1 MPKIRITPLFHGNMH
16 ADRDLLLTGH
26 PAGLLSR
33 DGRHKNKVWCEVP
46 SFTYLI
52 EHPDGRLLFDAAISR
67 HWEDEWLPH
76 YKDLAPYDEVTEEQ
90 MFEQALKRAGYGP
103 EDIDYVFLSHL
114 HCDHAGNA
122 RLFKSAHSTLL
133 VGEKEFTAAANREA
147 DGEFFLRADYDI
159 PGARFTLLP
168 GDTEI
173 LKGVTA
179 VSLPGHTAG
188 TMALMVDTE
197 NCGTLILA
205 SDACYFKESY
215 DDEVGSM
222 VSADLVEWKRSMR
235 KLKMLARSRNAT
247 VVPGHDHRLC
257 HEGQCPIGEEPR
269 LRVAPRYYD

>member
-1 MPKIRITPLFHGNMH
+1 MAEIKITPLFHGNMH

-26 PAGLLSR
+26 PSSLLSKSA
-33 DGRHKNKVWCEVP
+33 HAKNKVWCEVP

-52 EHPDGRLLFDAAISR
+52 EHPDGTILFDASISK

-76 YKDLAPYDEVTEEQ
+76 FRELAPYDEVTEEQ
-90 MFEQALKRAGYGP
+90 KFENALKLAGYGP
-103 EDIDYVFLSHL
+103 EDIDYLFLSHL

-122 RLFKSAHSTLL
+122 RLFTTANTTLL
-133 VGEKEFTAAANREA
+133 VQDKEFTAAANRDA

-173 LKGVTA
+173 MKGIHA

-188 TMALMVDTE
+188 TMALMVDLKHS
-197 NCGTLILA
+197 GTIILA
-205 SDACYFKESY
+205 SDACYFKASY

-222 VSADLVEWKRSMR
+222 VSADLVQWKQSMR

-247 VVPGHDHRLC
+247 VVPGHDHSLC
-257 HEGQCPIGEEPR
+257 HEGACPIGSEER
-269 LRVAPRYYD
+269 LRVPGFYD